1 MVLFAN
7 WLFVTLTLIIG
18 LFLFFR
24 VYYYKNLAER
34 ETRNNEILKLTLKD
48 AEILVKK
55 HQIQLQRSLGNMD
68 IVNDELMR
76 LRNDVKGFKARNA
89 QYRIENDRIKSKIK
103 DLESKIEA
111 LL

>member
-1 MVLFAN
+1 MVLIAN
-7 WLFVTLTLIIG
+7 WLFVTLILIVG
-18 LFLFFR
+18 FFLFFR

-48 AEILVKK
+48 AEILIKK

-89 QYRIENDRIKSKIK
+89 QYRIENDRVKSKIK